1 MKNTKKYFQLSG
13 DLNVRIV
20 KPGSNGNFYF
30 RFTNYGGQAKFKVY
44 FTNPDNILTSR
55 SPKSLGTV
63 IKVAFGFFFFN

>member
-30 RFTNYGGQAKFKVY
+30 RFTNYGSQAKFKVY

-63 IKVAFGFFFFN
+63 ITSYFWF